1 LLTTKCKNWQYKNI
15 QQKINNSDMEAR
27 LQKILAQWGIAS
39 RREAEEMIKQ
49 SRVCVN
55 GVLAHLG
62 QKVNPLQDQ
71 ISIDGQPVLAEQRPS
86 LIYLLLHKPTGIVS
100 TCHDPQGRPTVLDL
114 LPSELRVG
122 LGIHPVGRLDVDS
135 TGALILTNDGELTYK
150 LTHPSH
156 SISKTYRVVVQG
168 HPPKKVLESWSQG
181 IVLEG
186 KITRPA
192 QVRLIETYINQS
204 CLEIVLQEGRNRQI
218 RRIAA
223 QLGHP
228 VVKLHRTAIGSIQLK
243 TSITKS
249 LPSGK
254 YRHLTQNEISF
265 LNQPIGRT
273 PIQTKP
279 S

>member
-1 LLTTKCKNWQYKNI
+1 
-15 QQKINNSDMEAR
+15 MEER

-39 RREAEEMIKQ
+39 RREAEEMMRQ

-62 QKVNPLQDQ
+62 QKVDPSQDK

-86 LIYLLLHKPTGIVS
+86 KMCLLLHKPAGIVS

-114 LPSELRVG
+114 LPSELRTG
-122 LGIHPVGRLDVDS
+122 WGIHPVGRLDVDS
-135 TGALILTNDGELTYK
+135 TGALILTNDGELTYG

-156 SISKTYRVVVQG
+156 SITKTYRVVVQG
-168 HPPKKVLESWSQG
+168 HPPATVLKKWSQG

-186 KITRPA
+186 RITRPA
-192 QVRLIETYINQS
+192 QVRLIETCIDKS

-218 RRIAA
+218 RRIAE
-223 QLGHP
+223 QLGYP
-228 VVKLHRTAIGSIQLK
+228 VIKLHRTAIGLIQLK
-243 TSITKS
+243 TSTTAF

-254 YRHLTQNEISF
+254 YRHLSEDEMSF
-265 LNQPIGRT
+265 LNKQIIRT
-273 PIQTKP
+273 TIQTKP